1 MQYLEYYKP
10 TVKKN
15 KRQDIFVL
23 YFLPLEWSEA
33 PSWSRTPSE
42 TASRQSVRKQ
52 TAMLIFPHPF
62 FSPSPNRG
70 GNRETTECCP

>member
-42 TASRQSVRKQ
+42 TASRFFREKTVSPPKQ
-52 TAMLIFPHPF
+52 T
-62 FSPSPNRG
+62 
-70 GNRETTECCP
+70 